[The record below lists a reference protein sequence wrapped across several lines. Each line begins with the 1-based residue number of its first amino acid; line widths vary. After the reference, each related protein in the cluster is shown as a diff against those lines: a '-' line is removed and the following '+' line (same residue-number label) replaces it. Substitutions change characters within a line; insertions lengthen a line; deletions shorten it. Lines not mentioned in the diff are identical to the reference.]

1 MKYTVFYN
9 KNNGGIIFSTTI
21 PVDIENIEMAKF
33 DVDGGKTLISVDVS
47 KKEHSIIAEDNPINE
62 SAKNSSRITTLEKI
76 MMDIAAAQ
84 FGDDEESGEQ

>member
-9 KNNGGIIFSTTI
+9 GNNGEIVFSTTL
-21 PVDIENIEMAKF
+21 PLDIESMKIAEF
-33 DVDGGKTLISVDVS
+33 DVESGKTLVSVDVS
-47 KKEHSIIAEDNPINE
+47 KKEHSIIAEDNPISE
-62 SAKNSSRITTLEKI
+62 TAKNSSRITTLEKI

>member
-9 KNNGGIIFSTTI
+9 GNSGEIVFSTTL
-21 PVDIENIEMAKF
+21 PLDIENMKIAEF
-33 DVDGGKTLISVDVS
+33 DVESGKTLVSVDVS
-47 KKEHSIIAEDNPINE
+47 KKEHSIIAEDNPISE
-62 SAKNSSRITTLEKI
+62 TAKNSSRITTLEKI